1 MVTTHSLSP
10 QHKPTGNAHHNR
22 GLDHYDF
29 RENVEPATGNREPS
43 AELQQIQVTSLAAA
57 LAAAARG
64 LLVFPLHAPDLAG
77 RCSCRRDCG
86 RDIGK
91 HPRTRH
97 GLHDAT
103 IDEAAIRHWWH
114 LWPEANIGVR
124 TGAVSGVFV
133 IDVDPEGYDSL
144 AALASEHGAPGFC
157 PDTWTVR
164 TGRGGAHLY
173 FRHPGPEER
182 IKTSAGLLAPG
193 LDVRGDG
200 GYAIL
205 PPSRHANGNRY
216 AWVDGFAP
224 GELPLADPPPW
235 LLKLVRTSAMS
246 SPGTGTSPFSREGVI
261 EEGQRNGMLT
271 SLAGSMRRR
280 GFSEAAMVAALQIEN
295 DERCRPPLSG
305 TEIARIARSVARYA
319 PAPPAP
325 SGRRLKVREVG
336 RA

>member
-1 MVTTHSLSP
+1 MVATNSLSP
-10 QHKPTGNAHHNR
+10 QHNPTGNAHHNR
-22 GLDHYDF
+22 GFNHDDS
-29 RENVEPATGNREPS
+29 RENVEPATGNREPF
-43 AELQQIQVTSLAAA
+43 AEPELNQITPLAAA
-57 LAAAARG
+57 LDAAAQSIQ
-64 LLVFPLHAPDLAG
+64 VFPLHAPDLAG
-77 RCSCRRDCG
+77 RCSCLRDCG

-97 GLHDAT
+97 GLHDASV
-103 IDEAAIRHWWH
+103 ELAAIRRWWH

-173 FRHPGPEER
+173 FWHPGPEER

-216 AWVDGFAP
+216 AWIDGFAP
-224 GELPLADPPPW
+224 GHVPLAEPPPW
-235 LLKLVRTSAMS
+235 LLRLVRTAAAS
-246 SPGTGTSPFSREGVI
+246 SPRTGTPPFSREAVI

-295 DERCRPPLSG
+295 EERCRPPLSE
-305 TEIARIARSVARYA
+305 TEIARIARSVVRYA
-319 PAPPAP
+319 PAPPP
-325 SGRRLKVREVG
+325 SGRRLKVRDVH